1 MQYVATHIIISR
13 FIVNFLR
20 LLYKI
25 IMSKYTYSKSGV
37 DIDKGNKFIE
47 NIKKTIKSDKKK
59 SSKASV
65 IGGFAGLFKLNN
77 IRGNPYLVA
86 ATDGVGTKLEIA
98 NDTNNHKT
106 IGIDLV
112 AMCVNDI
119 VVTGAK
125 PLFFLDY
132 IATGKLD
139 IEKSTDVIKGILT
152 GCNQAGCQLLG
163 GETAEM
169 PGFYSQGKYDIAGF
183 SVGLLNSG
191 QVKKN
196 KVKKDDII
204 IGIKSS
210 GLHSNGY
217 SLVRKIIKDKN
228 ISLKK
233 YFDFDKK
240 KTIGKYLLE
249 PTLIYVNLI
258 LELYK
263 KKLIKSCAHITGGGV
278 IENLPR
284 VLDKKFQA
292 QINLDNWELSHLYK
306 WLLSCGIKQS
316 ELLKTF
322 NAGYGMTLIANKK
335 DIKKIERIIDK
346 HKFKSSMLGKI
357 ALKKRASDKS
367 LILSGKLDK

>member
-1 MQYVATHIIISR
+1 
-13 FIVNFLR
+13 
-20 LLYKI
+20 
-25 IMSKYTYSKSGV
+25 MSKYTYSKAGV
-37 DIDKGNKFIE
+37 DINKGNKFIE
-47 NIKKTIKSDKKK
+47 NIKKTIKSDKNK

-65 IGGFAGLFKLNN
+65 IGGFAGHFKLSGATNS
-77 IRGNPYLVA
+77 PYLVA

-98 NDTNNHKT
+98 NAMNNHKT

-119 VVTGAK
+119 VVTGAR

-139 IEKSTDVIKGILT
+139 LKKSTDIIKGILK
-152 GCNQAGCQLLG
+152 GCNQAGCELLG

-169 PGFYSQGKYDIAGF
+169 PGFYSKGKYDIAGF
-183 SVGLLNSG
+183 SVGILEKKQMKKL
-191 QVKKN
+191 QVRKN
-196 KVKKDDII
+196 DVI
-204 IGIKSS
+204 IGVKSS

-217 SLVRKIIKDKN
+217 SLIRKILKDKK

-233 YFDFDKK
+233 YFEFDKK
-240 KTIGKYLLE
+240 KSIGDYLLQ

-263 KKLIKSCAHITGGGV
+263 NNLIKSCAHITGGGI

-284 VLDKKFQA
+284 ILDKKFQA
-292 QINLDNWELSHLYK
+292 QIDLDKWDLGGLYR
-306 WLLSCGIKQS
+306 WLISCGISQK

-322 NAGYGMTLIANKK
+322 NAGYGMALISDKRNTKQIESI
-335 DIKKIERIIDK
+335 IKKHNFSSSLLGTINMKKNINE
-346 HKFKSSMLGKI
+346 KSVL
-357 ALKKRASDKS
+357 LY
-367 LILSGKLDK
+367 GKLNQ

>member
-1 MQYVATHIIISR
+1 
-13 FIVNFLR
+13 
-20 LLYKI
+20 
-25 IMSKYTYSKSGV
+25 MSKYTYSKSGV

-77 IRGNPYLVA
+77 IKGNPYLVA

-139 IEKSTDVIKGILT
+139 IKKSTDVIKGILE

-169 PGFYSQGKYDIAGF
+169 PGFYSKGKYDIAGF
-183 SVGLLNSG
+183 SVGLLDSR

-196 KVKKDDII
+196 KVEKDDII

-263 KKLIKSCAHITGGGV
+263 KNLIKSCAHITGGGV

-306 WLLSCGIKQS
+306 WLLSCGIKQA

-322 NAGYGMTLIANKK
+322 NAGYGMALIASKK
-335 DIKKIERIIDK
+335 DIKKVERIINK
-346 HKFKSSMLGKI
+346 HEFTSSILGKI
-357 ALKKRASDKS
+357 AHKKRASDKS
-367 LILSGKLDK
+367 LILSGVLNK

>member
-1 MQYVATHIIISR
+1 MT
-13 FIVNFLR
+13 
-20 LLYKI
+20 
-25 IMSKYTYSKSGV
+25 KYTYSKSGV
-37 DIDKGNKFIE
+37 DINKGNKFIE
-47 NIKKTIKSDKKK
+47 NIKKTIKSDKNK

-65 IGGFAGLFKLNN
+65 IGGFAGHFKLSGATNS
-77 IRGNPYLVA
+77 PYLVA

-98 NDTNNHKT
+98 NAMNNHKT

-139 IEKSTDVIKGILT
+139 LKKSTDIIKGILK
-152 GCNQAGCQLLG
+152 GCNQAGCELLG

-169 PGFYSQGKYDIAGF
+169 PGFYSKGKYDIAGF
-183 SVGLLNSG
+183 SVGILEKKQMKKL
-191 QVKKN
+191 QVRKN
-196 KVKKDDII
+196 DVI
-204 IGIKSS
+204 IGVKSS

-217 SLVRKIIKDKN
+217 SLIRKILKDKK

-233 YFDFDKK
+233 YFEFDKK
-240 KTIGKYLLE
+240 KSIGDYLLQ

-263 KKLIKSCAHITGGGV
+263 NNLIKSCAHITGGGI

-284 VLDKKFQA
+284 ILDKKFQA
-292 QINLDNWELSHLYK
+292 QIDLDKWDLGGLYR
-306 WLLSCGIKQS
+306 WLISCGISQK

-322 NAGYGMTLIANKK
+322 NAGYGMALISDKRNTKQIESI
-335 DIKKIERIIDK
+335 IKKHNFSSSLLGTINMKKNINE
-346 HKFKSSMLGKI
+346 KSVL
-357 ALKKRASDKS
+357 LY
-367 LILSGKLDK
+367 GKLNQ

>member
-1 MQYVATHIIISR
+1 MT
-13 FIVNFLR
+13 
-20 LLYKI
+20 
-25 IMSKYTYSKSGV
+25 KYTYSKSGV
-37 DIDKGNKFIE
+37 DINKGNKFIE
-47 NIKKTIKSDKKK
+47 NIKKTIKSDKNK

-65 IGGFAGLFKLNN
+65 IGGFAGHFKLKSFKNS
-77 IRGNPYLVA
+77 PYLVA

-98 NDTNNHKT
+98 NDMNNHKT

-139 IEKSTDVIKGILT
+139 LKKSTDVIKGILR
-152 GCNQAGCQLLG
+152 GCNQAGCELLG

-169 PGFYSQGKYDIAGF
+169 PGFYSKGKYDIAGF
-183 SVGLLNSG
+183 SVGILE
-191 QVKKN
+191 QKHVKKI
-196 KVKKDDII
+196 KVKKSDVI

-217 SLVRKIIKDKN
+217 SLVRNIIKDKK

-240 KTIGKYLLE
+240 KSIGNYLLQ

-263 KKLIKSCAHITGGGV
+263 KNLIKSCAHITGGGI

-284 VLDKKFQA
+284 ILDKKFQA
-292 QINLDNWELSHLYK
+292 QIDLDKWDLGNLYK
-306 WLLSCGIKQS
+306 WLISCGINQR

-322 NAGYGMTLIANKK
+322 NAGYGMALISDKK
-335 DIKKIERIIDK
+335 NIKKIKSIIKK
-346 HKFKSSMLGKI
+346 HDFSSSLLGTINIKKNIKEKSVL
-357 ALKKRASDKS
+357 LH
-367 LILSGKLDK
+367 GKLNQ

>member
-1 MQYVATHIIISR
+1 MA
-13 FIVNFLR
+13 
-20 LLYKI
+20 
-25 IMSKYTYSKSGV
+25 KYTYSKSGV
-37 DIDKGNKFIE
+37 NINKGNKFIE
-47 NIKKTIKSDKKK
+47 NIKKTIKSDKNK

-65 IGGFAGLFKLNN
+65 IGGFAGHFKLKSFKNS
-77 IRGNPYLVA
+77 PYLVA

-98 NDTNNHKT
+98 NDMNNHKT

-139 IEKSTDVIKGILT
+139 LKKSTDVIKGILR
-152 GCNQAGCQLLG
+152 GCNQAGCELLG

-169 PGFYSQGKYDIAGF
+169 PGFYSKGKYDIAGF
-183 SVGLLNSG
+183 SVGILE
-191 QVKKN
+191 QKHVKKI
-196 KVKKDDII
+196 KVKKSDVI

-217 SLVRKIIKDKN
+217 SLVRNIIKDKK

-240 KTIGKYLLE
+240 KSIGNYLLQ

-263 KKLIKSCAHITGGGV
+263 KNLIKSCAHITGGGI

-284 VLDKKFQA
+284 ILDKKFQA
-292 QINLDNWELSHLYK
+292 QIDLDKWDLGNLYK
-306 WLLSCGIKQS
+306 WLISCGINQS

-322 NAGYGMTLIANKK
+322 NAGYGMALISDKK
-335 DIKKIERIIDK
+335 NIKKIKSIIKK
-346 HKFKSSMLGKI
+346 HDFSSSLLGTINIKKNIKEKSVLF
-357 ALKKRASDKS
+357 R
-367 LILSGKLDK
+367 GKLNQ

>member
-1 MQYVATHIIISR
+1 MA
-13 FIVNFLR
+13 
-20 LLYKI
+20 
-25 IMSKYTYSKSGV
+25 KYTYSRSGV
-37 DIDKGNKFIE
+37 DINKGNKFIE
-47 NIKKTIKSDKKK
+47 NIKKTIKSDKNK

-65 IGGFAGLFKLNN
+65 IGGFAGHFKLKSFKNS
-77 IRGNPYLVA
+77 PYLVA

-98 NDTNNHKT
+98 NDMNNHKT

-139 IEKSTDVIKGILT
+139 LKKSTDVIKGILR
-152 GCNQAGCQLLG
+152 GCNQAGCELLG

-169 PGFYSQGKYDIAGF
+169 PGFYSKGKYDIAGF
-183 SVGLLNSG
+183 SVGILE
-191 QVKKN
+191 QKHVKKI
-196 KVKKDDII
+196 KVKKSDVI

-217 SLVRKIIKDKN
+217 SLVRNIIKDKK

-240 KTIGKYLLE
+240 KSIGNYLLE

-263 KKLIKSCAHITGGGV
+263 KNLIKSCAHITGGGI

-284 VLDKKFQA
+284 ILDKKFQA
-292 QINLDNWELSHLYK
+292 QIDLDKWDLGNLYK
-306 WLLSCGIKQS
+306 WLISCGINQS

-322 NAGYGMTLIANKK
+322 NAGYGMALISDKK
-335 DIKKIERIIDK
+335 NIKKIKSIIKK
-346 HKFKSSMLGKI
+346 HDFSSSLLGTINIKKNIKEKSVLF
-357 ALKKRASDKS
+357 R
-367 LILSGKLDK
+367 GKLNQ

>member
-1 MQYVATHIIISR
+1 MA
-13 FIVNFLR
+13 
-20 LLYKI
+20 
-25 IMSKYTYSKSGV
+25 KYTYSRSGV
-37 DIDKGNKFIE
+37 DINKGNKFIE
-47 NIKKTIKSDKKK
+47 NIKKTIKSDKNK

-65 IGGFAGLFKLNN
+65 IGGFAGHFKLKSFKNS
-77 IRGNPYLVA
+77 PYLVA

-98 NDTNNHKT
+98 NDMNNHKT

-139 IEKSTDVIKGILT
+139 LKKSTDVIKGILR
-152 GCNQAGCQLLG
+152 GCNQAGCELLG

-169 PGFYSQGKYDIAGF
+169 PGFYSKGKYDIAGF
-183 SVGLLNSG
+183 SVGILE
-191 QVKKN
+191 QKHVKKI
-196 KVKKDDII
+196 KVKKSDVI

-217 SLVRKIIKDKN
+217 SLVRNIIKDKK

-240 KTIGKYLLE
+240 KSIGNYLLQ

-263 KKLIKSCAHITGGGV
+263 KNLIKSCAHITGGGI

-284 VLDKKFQA
+284 ILDKKFQA
-292 QINLDNWELSHLYK
+292 QIDLDKWDLGNLYK
-306 WLLSCGIKQS
+306 WLISCGINQS

-322 NAGYGMTLIANKK
+322 NAGYGMALISDKK
-335 DIKKIERIIDK
+335 NIKKIKSIIKK
-346 HKFKSSMLGKI
+346 HDFSSSLLGTINIKKNIKEKS
-357 ALKKRASDKS
+357 
-367 LILSGKLDK
+367 ILLRGKLNQ

>member
-1 MQYVATHIIISR
+1 
-13 FIVNFLR
+13 
-20 LLYKI
+20 
-25 IMSKYTYSKSGV
+25 MSKYTYSKSGV

-292 QINLDNWELSHLYK
+292 QINLNNWELSHLYK

-367 LILSGKLDK
+367 LILLGKLNK

>member
-1 MQYVATHIIISR
+1 
-13 FIVNFLR
+13 
-20 LLYKI
+20 
-25 IMSKYTYSKSGV
+25 MSKYTYSKAGV
-37 DIDKGNKFIE
+37 DITKGNKFIE

-77 IRGNPYLVA
+77 TRESPYLVA
-86 ATDGVGTKLEIA
+86 ATDGVGTKLEVA
-98 NDTNNHKT
+98 NDMNNHKT

-139 IEKSTDVIKGILT
+139 IKKSTDVIKGILN
-152 GCNQAGCQLLG
+152 GCNKANCQLLG

-169 PGFYSQGKYDIAGF
+169 PGFYSKGKYDIAGF
-183 SVGLLNSG
+183 SVGLLEKK
-191 QVKKN
+191 QIIKN
-196 KVKKDDII
+196 KVKKDDVI

-217 SLVRKIIKDKN
+217 SLVRRIIKDKKLSFN
-228 ISLKK
+228 R
-233 YFDFDKK
+233 YFDFDKN
-240 KTIGKYLLE
+240 KTIGSYLLE
-249 PTLIYVNLI
+249 PTLIYVDII

-263 KKLIKSCAHITGGGV
+263 NKLIKSCAHITGGGV

-284 VLDKKFQA
+284 VLDEKFKA
-292 QINLDNWELSHLYK
+292 QINLDNWELSNLYK

-322 NAGYGMTLIANKK
+322 NAGYGMVLVADGKDLNKINK
-335 DIKKIERIIDK
+335 IIKKY
-346 HKFKSSMLGKI
+346 KFSSSILGNI
-357 ALKKRASDKS
+357 LLKKNISDKS
-367 LILSGKLDK
+367 VTLYGKLNK

>member
-1 MQYVATHIIISR
+1 
-13 FIVNFLR
+13 
-20 LLYKI
+20 
-25 IMSKYTYSKSGV
+25 MSKYTYSKSGV

-47 NIKKTIKSDKKK
+47 NIKKTIKNNKTKT
-59 SSKASV
+59 SKASV

-77 IRGNPYLVA
+77 IRGNPCLVA

-98 NDTNNHKT
+98 NEMNNHKT
-106 IGIDLV
+106 VGIDLV

-139 IEKSTDVIKGILT
+139 IKKSTDVIKGILE
-152 GCNQAGCQLLG
+152 GCNKANCQLLG

-183 SVGLLNSG
+183 SVGLLEKK
-191 QVKKN
+191 QVTKNKIKKN
-196 KVKKDDII
+196 DII
-204 IGIKSS
+204 IGVKSS

-228 ISLKK
+228 MSLKK

-240 KTIGKYLLE
+240 KKIGKYLLE

-263 KKLIKSCAHITGGGV
+263 KNLIKSCAHITGGGV

-292 QINLDNWELSHLYK
+292 QINLDNWELSNLYK
-306 WLLSCGIKQS
+306 WLLSCGIKQN

-322 NAGYGMTLIANKK
+322 NAGYGMTLIADK
-335 DIKKIERIIDK
+335 DNIHKITKIIDK
-346 HKFKSSMLGKI
+346 HKFASSMLGSI
-357 ALKKRASDKS
+357 TIKKSESDKS
-367 LILSGKLDK
+367 IILLGKLNK

>member
-1 MQYVATHIIISR
+1 
-13 FIVNFLR
+13 
-20 LLYKI
+20 
-25 IMSKYTYSKSGV
+25 MSKYTYSKAGV
-37 DIDKGNKFIE
+37 DINKGNKFIE
-47 NIKKTIKSDKKK
+47 NIKKTIKGDKKK

-65 IGGFAGLFKLNN
+65 IGGFAGLFKLNSTKES
-77 IRGNPYLVA
+77 PYLVA
-86 ATDGVGTKLEIA
+86 ATDGVGTKLEVA
-98 NDTNNHKT
+98 NDMNNHKT

-139 IEKSTDVIKGILT
+139 IKKSTDVIKGILN
-152 GCNQAGCQLLG
+152 GCNQANCQLLG

-169 PGFYSQGKYDIAGF
+169 PGFYSKGKYDIAGF
-183 SVGLLNSG
+183 SVGLLEKK
-191 QVKKN
+191 QITKN
-196 KVKKDDII
+196 KVKKDDVI

-217 SLVRKIIKDKN
+217 SLVRKIIKDKKLSFN
-228 ISLKK
+228 R
-233 YFDFDKK
+233 YFDFDKN
-240 KTIGKYLLE
+240 KTIGSYLLE
-249 PTLIYVNLI
+249 PTLIYVDII

-263 KKLIKSCAHITGGGV
+263 NKLIKSCAHITGGGV

-284 VLDKKFQA
+284 VLDKKFKA
-292 QINLDNWELSHLYK
+292 QINLDNWELSNLYK

-322 NAGYGMTLIANKK
+322 NAGYGMVLVADGNDLNKINK
-335 DIKKIERIIDK
+335 IIKKY
-346 HKFKSSMLGKI
+346 KFSSSLLGKI
-357 ALKKRASDKS
+357 LLKKNISDKS
-367 LILSGKLDK
+367 VALIGKLNK

>member
-1 MQYVATHIIISR
+1 
-13 FIVNFLR
+13 
-20 LLYKI
+20 
-25 IMSKYTYSKSGV
+25 MSKYTYSKSGV

-47 NIKKTIKSDKKK
+47 NIKKTIKNDKTK

-77 IRGNPYLVA
+77 IKENPYLVA

-98 NDTNNHKT
+98 NDINNHKT

-139 IEKSTDVIKGILT
+139 IKKSTDVIKGILK
-152 GCNQAGCQLLG
+152 GCNQAECQLLG

-183 SVGLLNSG
+183 SVGLLDG
-191 QVKKN
+191 KQVKN
-196 KVKKDDII
+196 KIKKDDVI

-217 SLVRKIIKDKN
+217 SLVRKIIKDKDM
-228 ISLKK
+228 SLKK
-233 YFDFDKK
+233 YFNFDKK

-249 PTLIYVNLI
+249 PT
-258 LELYK
+258 
-263 KKLIKSCAHITGGGV
+263 
-278 IENLPR
+278 
-284 VLDKKFQA
+284 
-292 QINLDNWELSHLYK
+292 
-306 WLLSCGIKQS
+306 
-316 ELLKTF
+316 
-322 NAGYGMTLIANKK
+322 
-335 DIKKIERIIDK
+335 
-346 HKFKSSMLGKI
+346 
-357 ALKKRASDKS
+357 
-367 LILSGKLDK
+367 

>member
-1 MQYVATHIIISR
+1 
-13 FIVNFLR
+13 
-20 LLYKI
+20 
-25 IMSKYTYSKSGV
+25 MSKYTYSKSGV

-77 IRGNPYLVA
+77 IRGNPCLVA

-139 IEKSTDVIKGILT
+139 IKKSTDVIKGILE

-169 PGFYSQGKYDIAGF
+169 PGFYSKGKYDIAGF
-183 SVGLLNSG
+183 SVGLLDSR

-196 KVKKDDII
+196 KVEKDDII

-263 KKLIKSCAHITGGGV
+263 KNLIKSCAHITGGGV

-306 WLLSCGIKQS
+306 WLLSCGIKKE

-322 NAGYGMTLIANKK
+322 NAGYGMALIASKK
-335 DIKKIERIIDK
+335 DIKKIERVINK
-346 HKFKSSMLGKI
+346 HKFTSSILGEI
-357 ALKKRASDKS
+357 AHKKRASDKS
-367 LILSGKLDK
+367 LILSGELNK

>member
-1 MQYVATHIIISR
+1 MA
-13 FIVNFLR
+13 
-20 LLYKI
+20 
-25 IMSKYTYSKSGV
+25 KYTYSRSGV
-37 DIDKGNKFIE
+37 DINKGNKFIE
-47 NIKKTIKSDKKK
+47 NIKKTIKSDKNK

-65 IGGFAGLFKLNN
+65 IGGFAGHFKLKSFKNS
-77 IRGNPYLVA
+77 PYLVA

-98 NDTNNHKT
+98 NDMNNHKT

-139 IEKSTDVIKGILT
+139 LKKSTDVIKGILR
-152 GCNQAGCQLLG
+152 GCNQAGCELLG

-169 PGFYSQGKYDIAGF
+169 PGFYSKGKYDIAGF
-183 SVGLLNSG
+183 SVGILE
-191 QVKKN
+191 QKHVKKI
-196 KVKKDDII
+196 KVKKSDVI

-217 SLVRKIIKDKN
+217 SLVRNIIKDKK

-240 KTIGKYLLE
+240 KSIGNYLLQ

-263 KKLIKSCAHITGGGV
+263 KNLIKSCAHITGGGI

-284 VLDKKFQA
+284 ILDKKFQA
-292 QINLDNWELSHLYK
+292 QIDLDKWDLGNLYK
-306 WLLSCGIKQS
+306 WLISCGINQS

-322 NAGYGMTLIANKK
+322 NAGYGMALISDKK
-335 DIKKIERIIDK
+335 NIKKIKSIIKK
-346 HKFKSSMLGKI
+346 HDFSSSLLGTINIKKNIKEKSVLFC
-357 ALKKRASDKS
+357 
-367 LILSGKLDK
+367 GKLNQ

>member
-1 MQYVATHIIISR
+1 MT
-13 FIVNFLR
+13 
-20 LLYKI
+20 
-25 IMSKYTYSKSGV
+25 KYTYSKSGV
-37 DIDKGNKFIE
+37 DINKGNKFIE
-47 NIKKTIKSDKKK
+47 NIKKTIKSDKNK

-65 IGGFAGLFKLNN
+65 IGGFAGHFKLKSFKNS
-77 IRGNPYLVA
+77 PYLVA

-98 NDTNNHKT
+98 NDMNNHKT

-139 IEKSTDVIKGILT
+139 LKKSTDVIKGILR
-152 GCNQAGCQLLG
+152 GCNQAGCELLG

-169 PGFYSQGKYDIAGF
+169 PGFYSKGKYDIAGF
-183 SVGLLNSG
+183 SVGILE
-191 QVKKN
+191 QKHVKKI
-196 KVKKDDII
+196 KVKKSDVI

-217 SLVRKIIKDKN
+217 SLVRNIIKDKK

-240 KTIGKYLLE
+240 KSIGNYLLQ

-263 KKLIKSCAHITGGGV
+263 KNLIKSCAHITGGGI

-284 VLDKKFQA
+284 ILDKKFQA
-292 QINLDNWELSHLYK
+292 QIDLDKWDLGNLYK
-306 WLLSCGIKQS
+306 WLISCGINQS

-322 NAGYGMTLIANKK
+322 NAGYGMALISDKK
-335 DIKKIERIIDK
+335 NIKKIKSIIKK
-346 HKFKSSMLGKI
+346 HDFSSSLLGTINIKKNIKEKSVLF
-357 ALKKRASDKS
+357 R
-367 LILSGKLDK
+367 GKLNQ

>member
-1 MQYVATHIIISR
+1 
-13 FIVNFLR
+13 
-20 LLYKI
+20 
-25 IMSKYTYSKSGV
+25 MSKYTYSKSGV

-77 IRGNPYLVA
+77 ITKNPYLVA

-139 IEKSTDVIKGILT
+139 IKKSTDVIKGILE
-152 GCNQAGCQLLG
+152 GCSQSNCQLLG

-183 SVGLLNSG
+183 SVGLLE
-191 QVKKN
+191 KKQFKNN
-196 KVKKDDII
+196 KVKKNDII

-217 SLVRKIIKDKN
+217 SLVRKIIKDKKM
-228 ISLKK
+228 SLKD

-258 LELYK
+258 LELYRK
-263 KKLIKSCAHITGGGV
+263 NLIKSCAHITGGGV

-284 VLDKKFQA
+284 ILDKKFQA
-292 QINLDNWELSHLYK
+292 QINLDNWELSNLYK
-306 WLLSCGIKQS
+306 WLLSCGIKQT

-322 NAGYGMTLIANKK
+322 NAGYGMTLIADKK
-335 DIKKIERIIDK
+335 DIRKIEKIINK
-346 HKFKSSMLGKI
+346 HKFASSMLGNI
-357 ALKKRASDKS
+357 ALKKNASDKQ
-367 LILSGKLDK
+367 LILSGKLNK

>member
-1 MQYVATHIIISR
+1 
-13 FIVNFLR
+13 
-20 LLYKI
+20 
-25 IMSKYTYSKSGV
+25 MSKYTYSKAGV
-37 DIDKGNKFIE
+37 DINKGNKFIE
-47 NIKKTIKSDKKK
+47 NIKKTIKGDNKK

-65 IGGFAGLFKLNN
+65 IGGFAGLFKLNSTKES
-77 IRGNPYLVA
+77 PYLVA
-86 ATDGVGTKLEIA
+86 ATDGVGTKLEVA
-98 NDTNNHKT
+98 NDMNNHKT

-139 IEKSTDVIKGILT
+139 IKKSTDVIKGILN
-152 GCNQAGCQLLG
+152 GCNQANCQLLG

-169 PGFYSQGKYDIAGF
+169 PGFYSKGKYDIAGF
-183 SVGLLNSG
+183 SVGLLEKK
-191 QVKKN
+191 QITKN
-196 KVKKDDII
+196 KVKKDDVI

-217 SLVRKIIKDKN
+217 SLVRKIIKDKKLSFN
-228 ISLKK
+228 R
-233 YFDFDKK
+233 YFDFDKN
-240 KTIGKYLLE
+240 KTIGSYLLE
-249 PTLIYVNLI
+249 PTLIYVDII

-263 KKLIKSCAHITGGGV
+263 NKLIKSCAHITGGGV

-284 VLDKKFQA
+284 VLDKKFKA
-292 QINLDNWELSHLYK
+292 QINLDNWELSNLYK

-322 NAGYGMTLIANKK
+322 NAGYGMVLVADGKDLNKINK
-335 DIKKIERIIDK
+335 IIKKY
-346 HKFKSSMLGKI
+346 KFPSSLLGNI
-357 ALKKRASDKS
+357 LLKKNISDKS
-367 LILSGKLDK
+367 VTLIGKLNK

>member
-1 MQYVATHIIISR
+1 MT
-13 FIVNFLR
+13 
-20 LLYKI
+20 
-25 IMSKYTYSKSGV
+25 KYTYSKSGV

-47 NIKKTIKSDKKK
+47 NIKKTIKSNKNK

-65 IGGFAGLFKLNN
+65 IGGFAGLFKLSNVKN
-77 IRGNPYLVA
+77 NPYLVA

-98 NDTNNHKT
+98 NDMNNHKT

-139 IEKSTDVIKGILT
+139 LKKSTDVIRGILE
-152 GCNQAGCQLLG
+152 GCNRSGCELLG

-169 PGFYSQGKYDIAGF
+169 PGFYSKGKYDIAGF
-183 SVGLLNSG
+183 SVGILERN
-191 QVKKN
+191 QIRKF
-196 KVKKDDII
+196 KVKKGDAI
-204 IGIKSS
+204 IGVKSS

-217 SLVRKIIKDKN
+217 SLIRKILKDKK

-233 YFDFDKK
+233 HFNFDKK
-240 KTIGKYLLE
+240 KSIGSYLLE

-263 KKLIKSCAHITGGGV
+263 KNLIKSCAHITGGGI
-278 IENLPR
+278 IENVPR
-284 VLDKKFQA
+284 ILDKKFQA
-292 QINLDNWELSHLYK
+292 QIDLNKWDLGDLYK
-306 WLLSCGIKQS
+306 WLISCGINQN

-322 NAGYGMTLIANKK
+322 NAGYGMILILDKK
-335 DIKKIERIIDK
+335 NIEKIEKIIAKNNFSSSLLGTIEIKKNINE
-346 HKFKSSMLGKI
+346 
-357 ALKKRASDKS
+357 KS
-367 LILSGKLDK
+367 LLLYGKLNK

>member
-1 MQYVATHIIISR
+1 MA
-13 FIVNFLR
+13 
-20 LLYKI
+20 
-25 IMSKYTYSKSGV
+25 KYTYSRSGV
-37 DIDKGNKFIE
+37 DINKGNKFIE
-47 NIKKTIKSDKKK
+47 NIKKTIKSNKNK

-65 IGGFAGLFKLNN
+65 IGGFAGHFKLKSFKNS
-77 IRGNPYLVA
+77 PYLVA

-98 NDTNNHKT
+98 NDMNNHKT

-139 IEKSTDVIKGILT
+139 LKKSTDVIKGILR
-152 GCNQAGCQLLG
+152 GCNQAGCELLG

-169 PGFYSQGKYDIAGF
+169 PGFYSKGKYDIAGF
-183 SVGLLNSG
+183 SVGILE
-191 QVKKN
+191 QKHVKKI
-196 KVKKDDII
+196 KVKKSDVI

-217 SLVRKIIKDKN
+217 SLVRNIIKDKK

-240 KTIGKYLLE
+240 KSIGNYLLQ

-263 KKLIKSCAHITGGGV
+263 KNLIKSCAHITGGGI

-284 VLDKKFQA
+284 ILDKKFQA
-292 QINLDNWELSHLYK
+292 QIDLDKWDLGNLYK
-306 WLLSCGIKQS
+306 WLISCGINQS

-322 NAGYGMTLIANKK
+322 NAGYGMALISDKK
-335 DIKKIERIIDK
+335 NIKKIKSIIKK
-346 HKFKSSMLGKI
+346 HDFSSSLLGTINIKKNIKEKSVLFC
-357 ALKKRASDKS
+357 
-367 LILSGKLDK
+367 GKLNQ

>member
-1 MQYVATHIIISR
+1 MT
-13 FIVNFLR
+13 
-20 LLYKI
+20 
-25 IMSKYTYSKSGV
+25 KYTYSKSGV
-37 DIDKGNKFIE
+37 DINKGNKFIE
-47 NIKKTIKSDKKK
+47 NIKKTIKSDKNK

-65 IGGFAGLFKLNN
+65 IGGFAGHFKLKSFKNS
-77 IRGNPYLVA
+77 PYLVA

-98 NDTNNHKT
+98 NDMNNHKT

-139 IEKSTDVIKGILT
+139 LKKSTDVIKGILR
-152 GCNQAGCQLLG
+152 GCNQAGCELLG

-169 PGFYSQGKYDIAGF
+169 PGFYSKGKYDIAGF
-183 SVGLLNSG
+183 SVGILE
-191 QVKKN
+191 QKHVKKI
-196 KVKKDDII
+196 KVKKSDVI

-217 SLVRKIIKDKN
+217 SLVRNIIKDKK

-233 YFDFDKK
+233 YFAFDKK
-240 KTIGKYLLE
+240 KSIGNYLLQ

-263 KKLIKSCAHITGGGV
+263 KNLIKSCAHITGGGI

-284 VLDKKFQA
+284 ILDKKFQA
-292 QINLDNWELSHLYK
+292 QIDLDKWDLGNLYK
-306 WLLSCGIKQS
+306 WLISCGINQS

-322 NAGYGMTLIANKK
+322 NAGYGMALISDKK
-335 DIKKIERIIDK
+335 NIKKIKSIIKK
-346 HKFKSSMLGKI
+346 HDFSSSLLGTINIKKNIKEKSVLF
-357 ALKKRASDKS
+357 R
-367 LILSGKLDK
+367 GKLNQ

>member
-1 MQYVATHIIISR
+1 MA
-13 FIVNFLR
+13 
-20 LLYKI
+20 
-25 IMSKYTYSKSGV
+25 KYTYSKSGV
-37 DIDKGNKFIE
+37 DINKGNKFIE
-47 NIKKTIKSDKKK
+47 NIKKTIKSDKNK

-65 IGGFAGLFKLNN
+65 IGGFAGHFKLSSATNS
-77 IRGNPYLVA
+77 PYLVA

-98 NDTNNHKT
+98 NAMNNHKT

-139 IEKSTDVIKGILT
+139 LKKSTDIIKGILK
-152 GCNQAGCQLLG
+152 GCNQAGCELLG

-169 PGFYSQGKYDIAGF
+169 PGFYSKGKYDIAGF
-183 SVGLLNSG
+183 SVGILEKKQMKKL
-191 QVKKN
+191 QVRKN
-196 KVKKDDII
+196 DVI
-204 IGIKSS
+204 IGVKSS

-217 SLVRKIIKDKN
+217 SLIRKILKDKK

-233 YFDFDKK
+233 YFEFDKK
-240 KTIGKYLLE
+240 KSIGDYLLQ

-263 KKLIKSCAHITGGGV
+263 NNLIKSCAHITGGGI

-284 VLDKKFQA
+284 ILDKKFQA
-292 QINLDNWELSHLYK
+292 QIDLDKWDLGGLYR
-306 WLLSCGIKQS
+306 WLISCGISQK

-322 NAGYGMTLIANKK
+322 NAGYGMALISDKRNTKQIESI
-335 DIKKIERIIDK
+335 IKKHNFSSSLLGTINMKKNINE
-346 HKFKSSMLGKI
+346 KSVL
-357 ALKKRASDKS
+357 LY
-367 LILSGKLDK
+367 GKLNQ